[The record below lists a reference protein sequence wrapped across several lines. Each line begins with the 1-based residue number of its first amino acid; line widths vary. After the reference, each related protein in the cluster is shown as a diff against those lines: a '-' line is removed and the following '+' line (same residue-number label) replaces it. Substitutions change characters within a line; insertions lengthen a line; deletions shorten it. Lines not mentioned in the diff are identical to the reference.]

1 MTSKNQPLPKRQSQR
16 QTSLPDRARIEPFHV
31 MEVMRAAAQRV
42 AAGADVVHLEVG
54 QPGTA
59 APRGVIEAARTALED
74 DVLGYT
80 VALGDDSLRTS
91 IAQHYQDWYGVDV
104 DPQRVVITQG
114 SSGAFSLIFL
124 AAFAPGS
131 RVVIPA
137 PGYAAYRNMLTA
149 LGIEPVLV
157 EVGPADGYVLGIDH
171 LEAAGDIDGVIVA
184 SPNNPTGTMIE
195 PDELVAMAN
204 WCAERGVR
212 FVSDEIYHGITFGKQ
227 ARTAADL
234 DGDPIV
240 VNSFSK
246 YFSMTGWRLGWTILP
261 TELVTPVERLAQNLT
276 IAPSTIAQLAA
287 RAAFGCHDELG
298 RNVEVY
304 RLNRATLLD
313 ALRSMG
319 FTRLAPADGAF
330 YIWADVSHLCDD
342 SQELCKTWL
351 DDLGVAVTP
360 GVDFD
365 PIHGHRHVRFS
376 YAGTS
381 RDMSEAID
389 RIGGWLDVQR

>member
-1 MTSKNQPLPKRQSQR
+1 MLGADEVCMRHVQQVGKTTDQRLFVVMDLLVRAGDLPQATHEVCFALLRKSPIDEVDVFVQRHAGIRGIPRSGHQIREIMPAQPPVTGQCIMQTLELYLIQAMIGLGDLDQQCGRREVQR
-16 QTSLPDRARIEPFHV
+16 C
-31 MEVMRAAAQRV
+31 RV
-42 AAGADVVHLEVG
+42 A
-54 QPGTA
+54 
-59 APRGVIEAARTALED
+59 
-74 DVLGYT
+74 
-80 VALGDDSLRTS
+80 
-91 IAQHYQDWYGVDV
+91 
-104 DPQRVVITQG
+104 
-114 SSGAFSLIFL
+114 
-124 AAFAPGS
+124 
-131 RVVIPA
+131 
-137 PGYAAYRNMLTA
+137 
-149 LGIEPVLV
+149 
-157 EVGPADGYVLGIDH
+157 
-171 LEAAGDIDGVIVA
+171 
-184 SPNNPTGTMIE
+184 
-195 PDELVAMAN
+195 
-204 WCAERGVR
+204 RGVR

-313 ALRSMG
+313 ALPSMG